1 MIDFKFQSIS
11 FLFFFDYFFV
21 GKKTFKQFEENERMD
36 LSTSLKKM
44 ALGKRMPRFLSR
56 FCIENA
62 VFFHKRKS
70 CMKCHDL
77 ELEASK
83 SLLNQRES
91 VFCFFPLD

>member
-11 FLFFFDYFFV
+11 FLFSFDYFFV

-56 FCIENA
+56 DCN
-62 VFFHKRKS
+62 VFHKRKS
-70 CMKCHDL
+70 CMKCHAL
-77 ELEASK
+77 ELEASM

-91 VFCFFPLD
+91 VFWCVFFPLD